1 MQCTENV
8 RSVHSSQV
16 ILFLFLESFPAY
28 RGPVEDIKDCEQDWK
43 EDKERKVCDG
53 VVVLLPLGPSE
64 FPHLHFEED
73 ASVLHQ
79 GGEHKDNAGNEPSL
93 DSSETIRLQS
103 RYIR

>member
-28 RGPVEDIKDCEQDWK
+28 RGPVEDIKDCEQDGE
-43 EDKERKVCDG
+43 EDKECKIRYC
-53 VVVLLPLGPSE
+53 VVILLSLCPSE
-64 FPHLHFEED
+64 LPHLHLEED
-73 ASVLHQ
+73 TSVLNQ

-93 DSSETIRLQS
+93 DSSETIRL
-103 RYIR
+103 

>member
-1 MQCTENV
+1 MPVPDDRAPVENV
-8 RSVHSSQV
+8 
-16 ILFLFLESFPAY
+16 
-28 RGPVEDIKDCEQDWK
+28 EDDKENGE
-43 EDKERKVCDG
+43 EDKEGEVSDG

-79 GGEHKDNAGNEPSL
+79 GGEHKDYAGNEPSL